1 MATLRDIRRRIRSVR
16 STAQITKTM
25 EMVSAAKLRRAQ
37 TVLESAR
44 PYATD
49 LSAVLA
55 NLAEASGDVSHPAFR
70 KREVRNRAIILVT
83 SDRGLSGAF
92 NANLVRAAEERMRE
106 KPQPTTLVLVG
117 KRGFDYFRRRSASV
131 LTSKT
136 DLGGVANWSYAEET
150 SRAIMARV
158 DAGEIDEVDL
168 IFTRFK
174 SALSRYVVV
183 EPYLPLSG
191 EAFTKAPGQ
200 PGTSGEARSALREGR
215 GTSGEN
221 RGASGARRDY
231 IYEPD
236 PGTIL
241 ERIVP
246 YFLAMRLYMALAE
259 SAAAEHGARM
269 IAMGS
274 ATKNANEMIQ
284 TLTLHMNRT
293 RQATITREIVEIV
306 GGAEALK

>member
-1 MATLRDIRRRIRSVR
+1 MATLRDIRRRIKSVK

-37 TVLESAR
+37 VVVESAR

-49 LSAVLA
+49 LAAVLA
-55 NLAEASGDVSHPAFR
+55 NLAEASDDVGHAAFQG
-70 KREVRNRAIILVT
+70 REVRRRAIILVT

-92 NANLVRAAEERMRE
+92 NANLIRASEERMRG
-106 KPQPTTLVLVG
+106 KPQPTQLVLLG
-117 KRGFDYFRRRSASV
+117 KKGFDYFRRRGVAALV
-131 LTSKT
+131 SKT
-136 DLGGVANWSYAEET
+136 DMGGVADWKFAEET
-150 SRAIMARV
+150 SRHIIAKFE
-158 DAGEIDEVDL
+158 AGELDEVDL
-168 IFTRFK
+168 IYTKFHTALTRF
-174 SALSRYVVV
+174 VVV
-183 EPYLPLSG
+183 EPYLPLG
-191 EAFTKAPGQ
+191 TEAFKDATTPRATM
-200 PGTSGEARSALREGR
+200 GT
-215 GTSGEN
+215 
-221 RGASGARRDY
+221 RRDY

-236 PGTIL
+236 PGEIL
-241 ERIVP
+241 TRIVP

-259 SAAAEHGARM
+259 SGASEHGARM

>member
-1 MATLRDIRRRIRSVR
+1 
-16 STAQITKTM
+16 M

-37 TVLESAR
+37 AVVESAR

-49 LSAVLA
+49 LAAVLA
-55 NLAEASGDVSHPAFR
+55 NLASEASGDLSHPAFQG
-70 KREVRNRAIILVT
+70 REVRRRAIILVT

-92 NANLVRAAEERMRE
+92 NANLIRAGEERIRVR
-106 KPQPTTLVLVG
+106 PQPTQLVLLG
-117 KRGFDYFRRRSASV
+117 KKGFDHFRRRGVAA
-131 LTSKT
+131 LASKT
-136 DLGGVANWSYAEET
+136 DLGGVADWKFAEET
-150 SRAIMARV
+150 SHNIIARFE
-158 DAGEIDEVDL
+158 AGELDEVDL
-168 IFTRFK
+168 IYTRFQ
-174 SALSRYVVV
+174 SALTRYVVV
-183 EPYLPLSG
+183 EPYLPLGSDTLAG
-191 EAFTKAPGQ
+191 AARPAGATAPAGV
-200 PGTSGEARSALREGR
+200 TSPRA
-215 GTSGEN
+215 
-221 RGASGARRDY
+221 ASGVRRDY

-241 ERIVP
+241 TRIVP

>member
-1 MATLRDIRRRIRSVR
+1 MATLRDIRRRIRSVK

-37 TVLESAR
+37 TVVESAR

-55 NLAEASGDVSHPAFR
+55 NLAEASDDVGHPAFV
-70 KREVRNRAIILVT
+70 KREVRDRAIILVT
-83 SDRGLSGAF
+83 SDRGLAGAF
-92 NANLVRAAEERMRE
+92 NANLIRAAEDRMHER
-106 KPQPTTLVLVG
+106 PQPTRLVLLG
-117 KRGFDYFRRRSASV
+117 KKAFDYFRRRNAPV
-131 LTSKT
+131 LASKT
-136 DLGGVANWSYAEET
+136 DLGGIANWKFVEET
-150 SRAIMARV
+150 SRAILQRY
-158 DAGEIDEVDL
+158 DAGELDEVDL
-168 IFTRFK
+168 IYTRFK
-174 SALSRYVVV
+174 SALSRFVVL
-183 EPYLPLSG
+183 EPYLPLGAESLQG
-191 EAFTKAPGQ
+191 AAKKA
-200 PGTSGEARSALREGR
+200 
-215 GTSGEN
+215 
-221 RGASGARRDY
+221 GAARRDY

-236 PGTIL
+236 PGAIL
-241 ERIVP
+241 TRIVP

-284 TLTLHMNRT
+284 DLTLHMNRT

>member
-1 MATLRDIRRRIRSVR
+1 MATLRDIRRRIKSVK

-37 TVLESAR
+37 AAVESAR

-55 NLAEASGDVSHPAFR
+55 NLTEASSDLSHPAFQG
-70 KREVRNRAIILVT
+70 REVKRRAIVLVS
-83 SDRGLSGAF
+83 SDRGLAGAF
-92 NANLVRAAEERMRE
+92 NTNLIRAAEERMRE
-106 KPQPTTLVLVG
+106 RPQPTQLVLLG
-117 KRGFDYFRRRSASV
+117 KKAFDYFRRRNAPGFG
-131 LTSKT
+131 SKT
-136 DLGGVANWSYAEET
+136 DLGGVADWKFAEAA
-150 SRAIMARV
+150 SREIITRFE
-158 DAGEIDEVDL
+158 AGELDEVDL
-168 IFTRFK
+168 IYTRFR
-174 SALSRYVVV
+174 SALSRDVVV
-183 EPYLPLSG
+183 EPYIPLGSEALSG
-191 EAFTKAPGQ
+191 KAAPKSAG
-200 PGTSGEARSALREGR
+200 GT
-215 GTSGEN
+215 
-221 RGASGARRDY
+221 RRDY

-241 ERIVP
+241 TRIVP

-259 SAAAEHGARM
+259 SAASEHGARM

-284 TLTLHMNRT
+284 NLTLHMNRT

>member
-1 MATLRDIRRRIRSVR
+1 MATLRDIRRRIRSVK

-37 TVLESAR
+37 AVVESAR

-49 LSAVLA
+49 LAAVLA
-55 NLAEASGDVSHPAFR
+55 NLASEASGDLSHPAFQG
-70 KREVRNRAIILVT
+70 REVRRRAIILVT

-92 NANLVRAAEERMRE
+92 NANLIRAAEQRVRHA
-106 KPQPTTLVLVG
+106 PLPTQLVLLG
-117 KRGFDYFRRRSASV
+117 KKGFDYFRRRGVAALLSR
-131 LTSKT
+131 T
-136 DLGGVANWSYAEET
+136 DLGGVADWKFAEET
-150 SRAIMARV
+150 SRSIIARFE
-158 DAGEIDEVDL
+158 AGELDEVDL
-168 IFTRFK
+168 IYTKFQ
-174 SALSRYVVV
+174 SALTRYVVV
-183 EPYLPLSG
+183 EPYLPLG
-191 EAFTKAPGQ
+191 KEAIAGTTAPR
-200 PGTSGEARSALREGR
+200 A
-215 GTSGEN
+215 
-221 RGASGARRDY
+221 ASGARRDY

-241 ERIVP
+241 ARIVP

-293 RQATITREIVEIV
+293 RQATITRELVEIV

>member
-1 MATLRDIRRRIRSVR
+1 MATLRDIRRRIRSVK

-25 EMVSAAKLRRAQ
+25 EMVSAAKLRRSQ

-49 LSAVLA
+49 LSAVLT

-92 NANLVRAAEERMRE
+92 NTNLVRAAEERMRE
-106 KPQPTTLVLVG
+106 RPQPTTLALIG
-117 KRGFDYFRRRSASV
+117 KRGFDYFRRRSASM

-150 SRAIMARV
+150 SRAIIARYE
-158 DAGEIDEVDL
+158 AGEFDEVDL
-168 IFTRFK
+168 IYTRFK
-174 SALSRYVVV
+174 SALSRFVVT
-183 EPYLPLSG
+183 EPYMPLGS
-191 EAFTKAPGQ
+191 EA
-200 PGTSGEARSALREGR
+200 L
-215 GTSGEN
+215 
-221 RGASGARRDY
+221 ASGGAASSAPQARAVTGTRRDY

-241 ERIVP
+241 TRIVP

>member
-1 MATLRDIRRRIRSVR
+1 VATLRDIRRRIRSVK

-37 TVLESAR
+37 VVVESAR

-49 LSAVLA
+49 LGAVLA
-55 NLAEASGDVSHPAFR
+55 NLAEASDDVGHPAFQG
-70 KREVRNRAIILVT
+70 REVRRRAIILVT

-92 NANLVRAAEERMRE
+92 NANLIRASEERMRE
-106 KPQPTTLVLVG
+106 KPSPTQLVLLG
-117 KRGFDYFRRRSASV
+117 KKGFDYFRRRGVTA
-131 LTSKT
+131 LASKT
-136 DLGGVANWSYAEET
+136 DMGGVADWKFAEET
-150 SRAIMARV
+150 SRNLIARFS
-158 DAGEIDEVDL
+158 AGELDEVDL
-168 IFTRFK
+168 IYTRFK
-174 SALSRYVVV
+174 SALTRYVVV
-183 EPYLPLSG
+183 EPYLPLG
-191 EAFTKAPGQ
+191 REALAGAISP
-200 PGTSGEARSALREGR
+200 SA
-215 GTSGEN
+215 
-221 RGASGARRDY
+221 ASGARRDY

-241 ERIVP
+241 TKIVP